1 MCAVASRSCAHLRSR
16 PSEATVFHPTL
27 FKTKH
32 FTNLFS
38 ADQHGSHCLQLPVQL
53 VLPQGVWIKG
63 QVLPA
68 LSGKMSVATGL
79 PGAHEST
86 RTQPWRSALSG
97 YSCIMHSVTG
107 GWMKC
112 GRSHLLGGTTEADMS
127 FQEGSF
133 APASLN
139 PSKCSASGCC

>member
-1 MCAVASRSCAHLRSR
+1 MLTSAADHQRLLYFIPLYSKQSTSLTSSMQTSMTPTACSCPCSSCYHKGFGL
-16 PSEATVFHPTL
+16 
-27 FKTKH
+27 
-32 FTNLFS
+32 
-38 ADQHGSHCLQLPVQL
+38 
-53 VLPQGVWIKG
+53 KG

-68 LSGKMSVATGL
+68 LSGKMPVATGL

-86 RTQPWRSALSG
+86 SMQPWRSALLG
-97 YSCIMHSVTG
+97 YSCITHSVTG

-112 GRSHLLGGTTEADMS
+112 GPSHLLGGITEADMS
-127 FQEGSF
+127 FQEESF